1 MKPLYAVSLIF
12 GILAVLFSLMHGV
25 GEFAQD
31 GTPSGVV
38 FPAWLLSASGTPPVA
53 LIFGDAVCDAAGACL
68 PAMTILTFLP
78 FQIVGIL
85 TVIFSLVLAMIV
97 VQTYREAENDVPD
110 VPNSAPPPLK
120 SIPYKRGQHIVIGSI
135 LILLI
140 GGGFL
145 APILGFISAIA
156 RFIGS
161 R

>member
-1 MKPLYAVSLIF
+1 MKPLYAASLIF
-12 GILAVLFSLMHGV
+12 GILAVVLSGVHGV
-25 GEFAQD
+25 GEVMQD
-31 GTPSGVV
+31 GSPDGIYINAWGAPLSGEG
-38 FPAWLLSASGTPPVA
+38 SCM
-53 LIFGDAVCDAAGACL
+53 DANNPDGGMCF

-78 FQIVGIL
+78 FQVVGIL
-85 TVIFSLVLAMIV
+85 TIIFSLVLGMIV
-97 VQTYREAENDVPD
+97 VQTYREAENNVPD
-110 VPNSAPPPLK
+110 VPNTAPPPLK

-145 APILGFISAIA
+145 APILGLISAIT

>member
-12 GILAVLFSLMHGV
+12 GILAVLLSGMHGV
-25 GEFAQD
+25 GEVLQD
-31 GTPSGVV
+31 GNP
-38 FPAWLLSASGTPPVA
+38 PDILINAWGTPPN
-53 LIFGDAVCDAAGACL
+53 GEGECDEGNCF

-85 TVIFSLVLAMIV
+85 TIIFSLVLGMIV

-110 VPNSAPPPLK
+110 VPNTAPPPLK

-145 APILGFISAIA
+145 APILGLISAIT